1 MSGDG
6 LVPNDRALVDVLS
19 LEGFKSTLDARMSEA
34 IAIRTALT
42 EQIGRTP
49 PKLGNLPDADYVG
62 QRYLDLYDQHLDRV
76 ARVISAIEA
85 TRDAITTIID
95 NYETDE
101 ALRVADAKKIADALG
116 DVGVPDGDRT
126 NAG

>member
-19 LEGFKSTLDARMSEA
+19 LEGFKATLDARMSEA
-34 IAIRTALT
+34 IAIRTTLT

-62 QRYLDLYDQHLDRV
+62 GRYLDLYDQHLDRIS
-76 ARVISAIEA
+76 RVISAIEA
-85 TRDAITTIID
+85 TRTAITTIID